1 MTSRLFKHEL
11 IICLATS
18 KIQSV
23 LLFLLEAIL
32 AFQYLEDSFSIV
44 KKLTF
49 VACLFACQS
58 VILNFELSKLEFVI
72 DFELF
77 GLPNWVHYTRT
88 RDGYLSHILPRVV

>member
-18 KIQSV
+18 KIQYFFFIRGNFSIPV
-23 LLFLLEAIL
+23 L
-32 AFQYLEDSFSIV
+32 QDSFSIV